1 MGLASALQL
10 NDIALSHSTV
20 VFVGTVVIMVDVEGS
35 FGWQNQI
42 KNESLSTGKT
52 LCAKKTAVNSR

>member
-1 MGLASALQL
+1 MISMDTGVGICIQVS
-10 NDIALSHSTV
+10 NTALSHSTV

-52 LCAKKTAVNSR
+52 LTFS

>member
-10 NDIALSHSTV
+10 SDIALSHSTV
-20 VFVGTVVIMVDVEGS
+20 VFVGKVVIMVDVEGS

-42 KNESLSTGKT
+42 KNESLLTGKT
-52 LCAKKTAVNSR
+52 LIFS